1 MRKLQGLIV
10 SKVDLAKTLNVSKPT
25 IDDWVHLGCPF
36 ISKGGAGKQWQF
48 DTGAVF
54 DWRVRHERDREGEEE
69 IGKTDDLY
77 RQKLFEE
84 VKRLKLQNHKMAGD
98 LMDAG
103 HVRHVM
109 LQAIN
114 ILREQ
119 LTALPSRTVALLEGC
134 DTKQERQSVLDD
146 AVFTALNSVSEAVE
160 HLEGDPDAF
169 TP

>member
-1 MRKLQGLIV
+1 MRKLQGLVV
-10 SKVDLAKTLNVSKPT
+10 SKVELAKTFNVSKPT
-25 IDDWVHLGCPF
+25 IDDWLHLGCPF

-54 DWRVRHERDREGEEE
+54 DWRVRHERDKENEEE
-69 IGKTDDLY
+69 IGKADDLY

-84 VKRLKLQNHKMAGD
+84 VKRLRLQNNKMAGD
-98 LMDAG
+98 LMDAV

-109 LQAIN
+109 VQAIN

-119 LTALPSRTVALLEGC
+119 LTALPVRTASLLECC

-146 AVFTALNSVSEAVE
+146 AVFAALNSIADAVE
-160 HLEGDPDAF
+160 DLESDPDAF
-169 TP
+169 DA